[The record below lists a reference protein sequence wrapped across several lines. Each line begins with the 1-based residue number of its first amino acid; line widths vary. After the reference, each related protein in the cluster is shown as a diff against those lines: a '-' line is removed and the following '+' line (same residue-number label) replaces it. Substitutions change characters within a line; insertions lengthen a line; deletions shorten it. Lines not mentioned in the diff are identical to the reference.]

1 MNRYVIDEF
10 HRNPALYERLVA
22 RAHRE
27 RAQAIHAGFVWL
39 RKRLAA
45 RFDFHPGHWMERLG

>member
-1 MNRYVIDEF
+1 MNRCIVDEV
-10 HRNPALYERLVA
+10 HLSPARIERLVQ

-27 RAQAIHAGFVWL
+27 RARALSAGL
-39 RKRLAA
+39 ARLWRGLTP